1 MKTRTKPTLLWQAFA
16 MLTILLLLS
25 ACGGEESYL
34 GAAEETIEITDSDA
48 SQTIDRSRPYEL
60 IVSGSGNTIIIASD
74 NRITQLTISGSNN
87 LVTVSSGT
95 TVDSLAFTGD
105 DNTVTK
111 LLGSVITSVDDP
123 GSGNSVING

>member
-1 MKTRTKPTLLWQAFA
+1 MKTHTTSVPLWQAFA
-16 MLTILLLLS
+16 LLSILVLLS
-25 ACGGEESYL
+25 ACGDGKTHL

-60 IVSGSGNTIIIASD
+60 IISGSNKTITIAS
-74 NRITQLTISGSNN
+74 NNQITQLTISGSNN
-87 LVTVSSGT
+87 IVTLSSAA
-95 TVDSLAFTGD
+95 TVDSLTFTGD

-111 LLGSVITSVDDP
+111 LSGSMVTSTSDQ